1 MEADVAGG
9 GIIMAIGATLVAI
22 KRQWVRRRRVPTGGP
37 TAALLESEDASSTT
51 TSNEGGARYLVDPI
65 ADARSSHA
73 EMRAPAAQETEVERG
88 GSLS

>member
-1 MEADVAGG
+1 
-9 GIIMAIGATLVAI
+9 MAIGATLVAI
-22 KRQWVRRRRVPTGGP
+22 KRQWVRRRRVPTGSP

-51 TSNEGGARYLVDPI
+51 TSNEGGARCLVDPI
-65 ADARSSHA
+65 ADASESSHA